1 MSVPHALERSALV
14 DDKLAGLKRA
24 ALPQAADERGLLQ
37 HQTGNN
43 DALAPAVTDASGGKH
58 CHPNAIRSDALYFS
72 EALDEHVGH
81 AGWIHQFG
89 RYLALQDH
97 HPPSGVSSAALG
109 HGRIVQK
116 RSVDRVNAGSARGG
130 PSLAGTGCDA
140 VSEIEAQL
148 PGHRPE
154 LSTDVLGSAE
164 TQARVRAYAHELR
177 SRHACHGGLH
187 GQAGE
192 SPPLRCASTAHRRPL
207 RPSLSA
213 GDHGRPVTAL
223 RRSSSDSCWD
233 WKVGGVSS

>member
-1 MSVPHALERSALV
+1 MMLLRQETRNRYRAQKGAALEYCSGLAIRGGQNLLRNDDATDHDVFDLGSVVSPRIQRESDAGVPSFLYRRKPFGKKVGYAIGV
-14 DDKLAGLKRA
+14 DQ
-24 ALPQAADERGLLQ
+24 PLQ
-37 HQTGNN
+37 HF
-43 DALAPAVTDASGGKH
+43 V
-58 CHPNAIRSDALYFS
+58 
-72 EALDEHVGH
+72 
-81 AGWIHQFG
+81 
-89 RYLALQDH
+89 LQDCS
-97 HPPSGVSSAALG
+97 PSGVSSAALG

-116 RSVDRVNAGSARGG
+116 RSVHSVNAGSARGG

-154 LSTDVLGSAE
+154 VSTDVLGSAE

-177 SRHACHGGLH
+177 SRHVCHGGLH

-192 SPPLRCASTAHRRPL
+192 SPPLRCASIAHRRPL

-223 RRSSSDSCWD
+223 RRIVGDSYRG

>member
-1 MSVPHALERSALV
+1 MPLLQRGVFARRGDERPPGHHGSRLHHHSGQNRDRRNDARHDMPV
-14 DDKLAGLKRA
+14 DIAVAQIACCVKRE
-24 ALPQAADERGLLQ
+24 PQAVRADLFEQG
-37 HQTGNN
+37 
-43 DALAPAVTDASGGKH
+43 DALCKDVVH
-58 CHPNAIRSDALYFS
+58 AIRIDQVWQNFVPQNVS
-72 EALDEHVGH
+72 
-81 AGWIHQFG
+81 
-89 RYLALQDH
+89 
-97 HPPSGVSSAALG
+97 PSGVSSAAFG

-116 RSVDRVNAGSARGG
+116 RSVDPVNAGSARGG

-154 LSTDVLGSAE
+154 VSTDVLGSAE

-177 SRHACHGGLH
+177 SRHVCHGGLH

-192 SPPLRCASTAHRRPL
+192 SPPLRCASIAHRRPL

-223 RRSSSDSCWD
+223 RRIVGDSYRG